1 MAESH
6 LGQLLRRDGSNV
18 LLQEGVNGPGSRG
31 SQVIRDFPDYPS
43 CRASVNSPKAKK
55 APSNTICPGVWQL
68 FDHF

>member
-43 CRASVNSPKAKK
+43 CWASLKSPKAEK
-55 APSNTICPGVWQL
+55 ALSDTICPGFWQC